1 MGNAAGI
8 LEMFQARDSKT
19 QPPTGTTPPKPK
31 DGSTSKVP
39 RPSSGELEERFN
51 VVLVRTCFNGWGG
64 VTLGTTNHATATE
77 APM

>member
-1 MGNAAGI
+1 MGNAAGT

-39 RPSSGELEERFN
+39 RPNSGELEERFN
-51 VVLVRTCFNGWGG
+51 VVLVRTCFNGWGS
-64 VTLGTTNHATATE
+64 TNHATATE
-77 APM
+77 API